1 MPRMMRRISTVVYG
15 LGIVGA
21 LAFGANQALA
31 RAVYSSCPYHFPLLG
46 ACTNTGNPT
55 QDSINCVTSCN
66 NYGGG
71 GGDYWF
77 SRCAEPGNCC
87 VCLS

>member
-21 LAFGANQALA
+21 LAFGVNQALA
-31 RAVYSSCPYHFPLLG
+31 RAVYSSCPYHFPMLG
-46 ACTNTGNPT
+46 ACTGSPPA
-55 QDSINCVTSCN
+55 DSLDCVARCN
-66 NYGGG
+66 NYNGG

-77 SRCAEPGNCC
+77 SRCTEPGHCC